1 MSDEEQYKE
10 GYPKQQGW
18 FDVLL
23 DGEPERLRHWIC
35 QLSGRHEWID
45 IDGQYIRGREVL
57 WIGEPS
63 VMP

>member
-1 MSDEEQYKE
+1 MNDEEQYKE
-10 GYPKQQGW
+10 GYPNQQGW
-18 FDVLL
+18 FDVLV
-23 DGEPERLRHWIC
+23 DGEPERLRHWVC

-45 IDGQYIRGREVL
+45 ISGQYIRGREIL